1 MKWFASFLAAAVLA
15 FGVAVAAEQAPSK
28 PVVLEAKQGQVTFNH
43 TTHKDVA
50 CEKCHPPFAQKA
62 GTKVEKDKAHAACHG
77 CHKEQKKG
85 PQKCVDCHK
94 K

>member
-1 MKWFASFLAAAVLA
+1 MKLWLASLMSAAVFA
-15 FGVAVAAEQAPSK
+15 AGVAVAAEAPTK
-28 PVVLEAKQGQVTFNH
+28 PVVLEAKQGKITFQH

-50 CEKCHPPFAQKA
+50 CEKCHPPFEQKA
-62 GTKVEKDKAHAACHG
+62 GKKVDKETAHKACHG

>member
-1 MKWFASFLAAAVLA
+1 MKWFASFLAAAVFA
-15 FGVAVAAEQAPSK
+15 FGVAVAAEAPTK
-28 PVVLEAKQGQVTFNH
+28 PVVLEAKQGKVTFQH
-43 TTHKDVA
+43 STHKDVK
-50 CEKCHPPFAQKA
+50 CEACHPPFEQKA
-62 GTKVEKDKAHAACHG
+62 GVKVAKDTAHKACHG